1 MTSFLAPYP
10 TFGTKNKRL
19 PPSQYERS
27 PYYWWFEYL
36 RRNADYIKCCEANGK
51 TKLSKLYEDF
61 GDVRDI
67 EFRVWW
73 TKEQRGTKLFGE
85 KKFDIKFEE
94 LIDKSK
100 WNEEWQAEDVLIVS
114 VPLEHSKRTLQ
125 KWFATLLKRRH
136 SAKRGRTAMKWSKS
150 TAKYPINRNYT
161 IASLRTALEV
171 YDEYVENLS
180 RGEGKLKIWEMG
192 VKLKL
197 VQSAMPKSTDT
208 KEDRLVKRNV
218 MAATVVRYY
227 KQAQKII
234 ESTSKGVFPN

>member
-10 TFGTKNKRL
+10 IFGTKNKRL

-36 RRNADYIKCCEANGK
+36 RRNADYIKCCEANGIG
-51 TKLSKLYEDF
+51 KLAKLYKDF

-73 TKEQRGTKLFGE
+73 NKEQRGTKLFGE

-94 LIDKSK
+94 LTDKSQ
-100 WNEEWQAEDVLIVS
+100 WNTEWQAEDVIILS

-136 SAKRGRTAMKWSKS
+136 TAKRGRTAKKWLKS
-150 TAKYPINRNYT
+150 TAMYPINRNYT

-171 YDEYVENLS
+171 YDEYEENLS
-180 RGEGKLKIWEMG
+180 RGEYKLKIWEMG

-208 KEDRLVKRNV
+208 KEDKLVKRNV

-234 ESTSKGVFPN
+234 EGTSKGLFPN